1 MRIHGGKFLF
11 CSVSLVFFT
20 ITFLTMQKM
29 RSNVHFQR
37 FHYISK
43 FSSISNIY
51 SMLIYSLWFTSL
63 NSSKYNNN
71 INVGA
76 TEISRLI
83 RIKFTSNLSSRWMKR
98 DENRVTQR
106 RQSDLIPIFQ
116 SCSIQRRIWIAS
128 NLINLNIYQNFL

>member
-43 FSSISNIY
+43 FSSISIIY

-63 NSSKYNNN
+63 DSSKYNNNN

-98 DENRVTQR
+98 DENRVR
-106 RQSDLIPIFQ
+106 RWRNEDRAILFPF
-116 SCSIQRRIWIAS
+116 S
-128 NLINLNIYQNFL
+128 NLAPFNAEFELLPTW